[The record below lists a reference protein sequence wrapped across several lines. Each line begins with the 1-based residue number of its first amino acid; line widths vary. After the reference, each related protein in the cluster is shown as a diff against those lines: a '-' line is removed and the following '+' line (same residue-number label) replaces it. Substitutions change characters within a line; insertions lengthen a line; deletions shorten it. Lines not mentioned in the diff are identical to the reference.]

1 MDGSTVVLSEC
12 GCPVKSQNVP
22 GCILALGSGL
32 RTAPPVSVRVRVSFS
47 VTVLCLVLTAMEYGG
62 V

>member
-32 RTAPPVSVRVRVSFS
+32 RTALPVSVRVRVRVSVTFSFS
-47 VTVLCLVLTAMEYGG
+47 FTV
-62 V
+62 